1 MFSSSHKKSRFP
13 LRISSVQVTKSAGN
27 SGFGSIYPKKS
38 LIENLIFVQCLRR
51 YKEQLPLKEKQPLE
65 VFCKKG
71 VVIDFAGK
79 HRRWSFFLTKL
90 PSFRSATLWKRDS
103 SRGAFLAKLEKFLI
117 ALILKNIWKLLPLL
131 RYRQKGFMCYSGGFL
146 FKESKRHCSYSANLV
161 KSTHL
166 ELFFKDFSYRAGA
179 EKCPEEFLF
188 NRVAGFKSKLIL
200 LDIYLIFC
208 FLILSRFLLK
218 DRSSHFFYHC

>member
-13 LRISSVQVTKSAGN
+13 LRISSVHVTKSAGN
-27 SGFGSIYPKKS
+27 SGFGSIYRTKS

-51 YKEQLPLKEKQPLE
+51 YKEQLPLKKKQPLE

-79 HRRWSFFLTKL
+79 HLRWSFFLTKL

-103 SRGAFLAKLEKFLI
+103 SRGVFLAKLEKFLI

-146 FKESKRHCSYSANLV
+146 FKESKRHCSYFTNLV
-161 KSTHL
+161 KSTL

-200 LDIYLIFC
+200 LDIYLMFC

-218 DRSSHFFYHC
+218 GRSSHFFYYC

>member
-13 LRISSVQVTKSAGN
+13 LRISLVQVTKSAGN

-51 YKEQLPLKEKQPLE
+51 YKEQLPLKKKQPLE
-65 VFCKKG
+65 VFCKKD

-103 SRGAFLAKLEKFLI
+103 SRGVYLAKLEKFLI
-117 ALILKNIWKLLPLL
+117 ALILKNICKLLPLL
-131 RYRQKGFMCYSGGFL
+131 RYRQKDFMCYSGGFL
-146 FKESKRHCSYSANLV
+146 FKESQRHCSYSTNLV